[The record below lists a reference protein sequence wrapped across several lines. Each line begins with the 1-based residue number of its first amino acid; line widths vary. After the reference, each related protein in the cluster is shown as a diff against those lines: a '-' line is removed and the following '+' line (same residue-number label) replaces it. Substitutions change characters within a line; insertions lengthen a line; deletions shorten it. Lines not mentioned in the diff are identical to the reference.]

1 MDNDELKRQSAEA
14 WAEVM
19 SHPNADMRRYLGSLH
34 GVEMRPEKGSGK
46 VEIKVCPLCQGKG
59 CSVLLLQDSGQ
70 YIFKCRHASC
80 SSGEE
85 AMGIQKFIE
94 HTQGCDWKQARRV
107 LHELTGVPDPREQVE
122 HRTSNIEHRTSKQ
135 EKEAP
140 VAVVVAQ
147 EEIPAQELLAVPDL
161 SRNVYEEAWSV
172 MELSD
177 AHRKELRSKRGFD
190 DAWIT
195 ALGIRTSRRGN
206 RELLEPLLE
215 KFPPNELLRSGI
227 AVREKKTWRL
237 RIADSLCGRIF
248 REDEDGQGSWQDFE
262 NIVIPYIDAEGRIIG
277 LRPHKRGLTNG
288 DYREEISSEFY
299 EKEHNNLRVIYGEC
313 FLTQR
318 PEKHLHRCV
327 ICEGEL
333 KAAALRRCGIPAIG
347 FQGIHFL
354 RQNKETRQAVRDVVA
369 MLRKHKIREVV
380 VVFDNEDKSHK
391 KPTERY
397 EAELYARYTALC
409 LEDEGFKAMFGML
422 PDEWREGGEK
432 QPDGKVIKGKAD
444 WDGRLAWH
452 LRKAKGNHAAALDAA
467 AAEFEKLLA
476 NRTGKHPAVRPA
488 PRQMDWM
495 ADFKEDV
502 ISQLMNKLRH
512 EPDCFV
518 GGRHELEVAAEIAGY
533 CHADYADKLN
543 IENLTKELRKS
554 YGGYYMLKRPAE
566 KMELRVIEIKKEV
579 KKILEDGHT
588 KPDKDGSFKE
598 LGEEDVRA
606 YRAALLAC
614 NTLLYKNPKPFS
626 NFTVISKYKVL
637 VTEPDGTVRKD
648 RLCTFIDSNGRKSL
662 KPVQVNGEKMASSQE
677 LRKVVLRLDGYHWSG
692 GQAEADAFVNLL
704 DVENYQKTII
714 EIDSYGQHRDSGIF
728 LLGDC
733 GWAEDEKDGF
743 LFPDYNGIIWYKGIG
758 YKNSDALDTFC
769 HRPPMMFPGAKNPKE
784 AHAAIDWEAEK
795 VEVARIWRSAL
806 SISMQSFGDTA
817 GLGMVAGMLQ
827 YLAHPETLT
836 MIGGKPGLWVQ
847 GAKGS
852 GKTQTIKAFMRML
865 GYIENYGMVG
875 LTGTKVGIER
885 SLSQFDCLPVHLDEW
900 RNVRASDDL
909 VGFITNAFNG
919 IAIAKGT
926 AVGSK
931 SIRLSRAATIPVIT
945 GEDMTTD
952 TALLSR
958 YQRLTMSA
966 ASRTGTQDEQREGYF
981 RMLEESA
988 EFFRIGRFLTRQR
1001 RTFGLR
1007 VVEIAKQF
1015 IADKETMAAIRDARA
1030 REVTGI
1036 CYAALIAAQEIIV
1049 GRPFSGEKQIAA
1061 WFVETGKL
1069 NADEIEKDIFRL
1081 RWFADCVQMVTSK
1094 SDPQAHHFL
1103 QVRRGHILADG
1114 SVSILR
1120 GNNADIMLRGEGRLF
1135 IIVAPDELFPAYQRD
1150 QAKRRETVPINI
1162 RNIRQELRKERCWIA
1177 PPPVEPRQHRF
1188 TVEGF
1193 RPSKWWVMDYETAG
1207 DLKDIVSPIYEKFL
1221 YEHQLELDA
1230 DGKVRPIDDQ
1240 EPLRI

>member
-1 MDNDELKRQSAEA
+1 MDKDELKRLRDEA
-14 WAEVM
+14 WAEVKA
-19 SHPNADMRRYLGSLH
+19 HPKAELPYYLSAVLNVPMKKSGEKFSLKCC
-34 GVEMRPEKGSGK
+34 PFCSDKDASALLKGDG
-46 VEIKVCPLCQGKG
+46 GA
-59 CSVLLLQDSGQ
+59 
-70 YIFKCRHASC
+70 YIFKCHHTSC
-80 SSGEE
+80 QSGGEG
-85 AMGIQKFIE
+85 MGIGKFIE
-94 HTQGCDWKQARRV
+94 ASQGCDWKQARRV
-107 LHELTGVPDPREQVE
+107 LHDLTGIADPYDEW
-122 HRTSNIEHRTSKQ
+122 KQ
-135 EKEAP
+135 RQPAAAKPKAAP
-140 VAVVVAQ
+140 PEPESAQQ
-147 EEIPAQELLAVPDL
+147 EESAPQEEVPAPELLAVPDL
-161 SRNVYEEAWSV
+161 GRNVYEEAWAV
-172 MELSD
+172 MTLSD
-177 AHRKELRSKRGFD
+177 SHRNELRSKRGFD
-190 DAWIT
+190 DAWIA
-195 ALGIRTSRRGN
+195 ALGIRSSRRAN
-206 RELLEPLLE
+206 RALLEPLLE

-227 AVREKKTWRL
+227 AVREKKTWKL
-237 RIADSLCGRIF
+237 KIADSLCGRIF
-248 REDEDGQGSWQDFE
+248 REDETGHGQWMDFE
-262 NIVIPYIDAEGRIIG
+262 NIVIPYIDGEGRIIG

-313 FLTQR
+313 FLTER
-318 PEKHLHRCV
+318 PEKHAHRCV

-391 KPTERY
+391 KPMERY

-409 LEDEGFKAMFGML
+409 LEDEGFKALFGML

-432 QPDGKVIKGKAD
+432 QADGKTIKGKAD
-444 WDGRLAWH
+444 WDGRMAWH
-452 LRKAKGNHAAALDAA
+452 LRKAKGNHAVALESATG
-467 AAEFEKLLA
+467 EFEKLLA
-476 NRTGKHPAVRPA
+476 NRSGKQPAVRPA

-518 GGRHELEVAAEIAGY
+518 GGRHELEVASEISGY
-533 CHADYADKLN
+533 CHTDYADKLN

-588 KPDKDGSFKE
+588 KPDKNGNSED
-598 LGEEDVRA
+598 LGEDDVRA

-648 RLCTFIDSNGRKSL
+648 RLCTFIDSNGRKS
-662 KPVQVNGEKMASSQE
+662 KPAQVNGEKMASSQE

-743 LFPDYNGIIWYKGIG
+743 LFPDYNGIIWYKGVG

-784 AHAAIDWEAEK
+784 AHAAIDWDVEK
-795 VEVARIWRSAL
+795 ADVAKIWRSAL
-806 SISMQSFGDTA
+806 SISMQSFGDMA

-988 EFFRIGRFLTRQR
+988 QFFRIGRFLTRQR
-1001 RTFGLR
+1001 RKFGLR
-1007 VVEIAKQF
+1007 VVELAKEF

-1036 CYAALIAAQEIIV
+1036 CYAALVAAQEIIV
-1049 GRPFSGEKQIAA
+1049 GQPFAGEKQIAA

-1162 RNIRQELRKERCWIA
+1162 RNIRQEMRKERCWIT

-1221 YEHQLELDA
+1221 YDHQLELDPN
-1230 DGKVRPIDDQ
+1230 GKVRPIDDQ

>member
-1 MDNDELKRQSAEA
+1 MDKEELTRLGEEA
-14 WAEVM
+14 WAEVKE
-19 SHPNADMRRYLGSLH
+19 HPRADLEIYLRSQPNIALKKFN
-34 GVEMRPEKGSGK
+34 KGFNLK
-46 VEIKVCPLCQGKG
+46 CPLCD
-59 CSVLLLQDSGQ
+59 SDSASLLLQGDGKHLL
-70 YIFKCRHASC
+70 KCQRNTCKANK
-80 SSGEE
+80 
-85 AMGIQKFIE
+85 AMGLQSYIE
-94 HTQGCDWKQARRV
+94 HTLGCDWMEARRIM
-107 LHELTGVPDPREQVE
+107 HDLTGIADPWRDHRE
-122 HRTSNIEHRTSKQ
+122 S
-135 EKEAP
+135 AP
-140 VAVVVAQ
+140 APKKPKPAPPQAAPEPQ
-147 EEIPAQELLAVPDL
+147 EEIPAPDL
-161 SRNVYEEAWSV
+161 IALPDLGRNVYEEAWAV
-172 MELSD
+172 MGLSD
-177 AHRKELRSKRGFD
+177 SHRRELMVKRGFD

-215 KFPPNELLRSGI
+215 KFPQNELLRSGI
-227 AVREKKTWRL
+227 AVRDKKTWKL

-248 REDEDGQGSWQDFE
+248 MEDETGNGEWRDFE
-262 NIVIPYIDAEGRIIG
+262 NIIIPYIDAEGRIIG

-288 DYREEISSEFY
+288 DYRDEIASEFY
-299 EKEHNNLRVIYGEC
+299 EKEFNNLRVIYGEC
-313 FLTQR
+313 FLTDR
-318 PEKHLHRCV
+318 PATHEFRCV

-369 MLRKHKIREVV
+369 MLRKHKIREVI

-409 LEDEGFKAMFGML
+409 LEDEGFKALFGML
-422 PDEWREGGEK
+422 PDDWREGGVK
-432 QPDGKVIKGKAD
+432 DKDGKIIKGKAD
-444 WDGRLAWH
+444 WDGRLAWY
-452 LRKAKGNHAAALDAA
+452 LRKAKGNHATALAAA

-476 NRTGKHPAVRPA
+476 HRHGKNPAVRPA

-518 GGRHELEVAAEIAGY
+518 GGKHEMEVASEITGY
-533 CHADYADKLN
+533 CHKDYSDKLN
-543 IENLTKELRKS
+543 IENLCKELRKT

-579 KKILEDGHT
+579 KKILEDGHH
-588 KPDKDGSFKE
+588 KSDKEGNPGSDLTADE
-598 LGEEDVRA
+598 VRA

-626 NFTVISKYKVL
+626 NFTVLSKYKVL
-637 VTEPDGTVRKD
+637 VTEADGSVRKD

-733 GWAEDEKDGF
+733 AWAEDADGGEGGGDGF
-743 LFPDYNGIIWYKGIG
+743 LFPDYNGIIWYKRIG

-769 HRPPMMFPGAKNPKE
+769 HRPPLMFPGAKNPRE
-784 AHAAIDWEAEK
+784 AHAAIDWE
-795 VEVARIWRSAL
+795 VERKEVGEIWKEAL
-806 SISMQSFGDTA
+806 KISMNSFGDMS
-817 GLGMVAGMLQ
+817 GLGMVAGLLQ
-827 YLAHPETLT
+827 YLAHPETLDK
-836 MIGGKPGLWVQ
+836 IGGKPGLWVQ

-865 GYIENYGMVG
+865 GYIENYGMIG

-885 SLSQFDCLPVHLDEW
+885 SLSQFDCLAVHLDEW
-900 RNVRASDDL
+900 RNMRASDDL

-958 YQRLTMSA
+958 YLRLTMSA
-966 ASRTGTQDEQREGYF
+966 SSRTGTQDENREGF
-981 RMLEESA
+981 FNMLTKSA
-988 EFFRIGRFLTRQR
+988 EFYRIGRFLIRHR
-1001 RTFGLR
+1001 RKFGLR
-1007 VVEIAKQF
+1007 VVEIAKAF
-1015 IADKETMAAIRDARA
+1015 MADKATMAAIRDDRA
-1030 REVTGI
+1030 QQVTSI
-1036 CYAALIAAQEIIV
+1036 CYATLMAAQEMIV
-1049 GRPFSGEKQIAA
+1049 GQPFPGEKQIAA
-1061 WFVETGKL
+1061 WFLEHGKL
-1069 NADEIEKDIFRL
+1069 DSEEIEKDIFRL
-1081 RWFADCVQMVTSK
+1081 RWFSDCVSLVTSK
-1094 SDPQAHHFL
+1094 ADPQAHHFL
-1103 QVRRGHILADG
+1103 QVRRCQVLEDG
-1114 SVSILR
+1114 SILPMK
-1120 GNNADIMLRGEGRLF
+1120 GNNADILRRGEGRLF
-1135 IIVAPDELFPAYQRD
+1135 ILVAPDELFPAYQRD
-1150 QAKRRETVPINI
+1150 QRRQGESIPINI
-1162 RNIRQELRKERCWIA
+1162 RNIRQELRKERYWVPA
-1177 PPPVEPRQHRF
+1177 PSKEPYQHRF
-1188 TVEGF
+1188 TIESF
-1193 RPSKWWVMDYETAG
+1193 RPTKWWVMDYETAG
-1207 DLKDIVSPIYEKFL
+1207 DLKDIVSPIYERFL
-1221 YEHQLELDA
+1221 QEHGLELGMND
-1230 DGKVRPIDDQ
+1230 KVQDIDDDQ
-1240 EPLRI
+1240 RPMGF